1 MNKSNEHLPTDK
13 VISCDTTNVIEQ
25 INQNVIF
32 LLSMTGRRAAEK
44 NIFFRLNKRV
54 ASELATTRLIGKT

>member
-25 INQNVIF
+25 IKNVIF

>member
-25 INQNVIF
+25 IKNVIF

-44 NIFFRLNKRV
+44 NIFVRLNKRV
-54 ASELATTRLIGKT
+54 SSELATTRLIGKT